1 MTMADELQKLQA
13 LHAQGALSN
22 DEFLQAKRRVINHD
36 APNDDID
43 QRVAAGQ
50 GASSRPSPNFLQTL
64 TRSSADR
71 WIGGVSGGLAAAT
84 NIPTWAWR
92 ILFVLTAL
100 LHGLGL
106 LMYVLLWIFVPLQQ
120 PVVQAVAQPT
130 DLPS

>member
-13 LHAQGALSN
+13 LHAQGALSD
-22 DEFLQAKRRVINHD
+22 DEFLQAK
-36 APNDDID
+36 
-43 QRVAAGQ
+43 QRVLNETARYADAAQ
-50 GASSRPSPNFLQTL
+50 EPTAKPSPNFLQTL
-64 TRSSADR
+64 TRSATDR

-84 NIPTWAWR
+84 NIPSWAWR

-120 PVVQAVAQPT
+120 STLQATGAPP
-130 DLPS
+130 DLPT

>member
-13 LHAQGALSN
+13 LHAQGALSD
-22 DEFLQAKRRVINHD
+22 DEFLQAKQRVINEKARYAD
-36 APNDDID
+36 VTQEPPVKA
-43 QRVAAGQ
+43 
-50 GASSRPSPNFLQTL
+50 SPNFLQTL
-64 TRSSADR
+64 TRSATDR

-120 PVVQAVAQPT
+120 TTVQATAAPPDQPA
-130 DLPS
+130 